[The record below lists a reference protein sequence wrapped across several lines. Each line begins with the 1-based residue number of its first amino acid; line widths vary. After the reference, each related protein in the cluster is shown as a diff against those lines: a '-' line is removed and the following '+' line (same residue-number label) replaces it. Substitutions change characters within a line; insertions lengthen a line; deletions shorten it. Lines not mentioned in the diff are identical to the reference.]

1 MSQTPPRLSI
11 LIPNYNN
18 GRESSKKPTRDFIGD
33 LFRSLMK
40 TLQDDP
46 TPLEILVAD
55 DGSTDDSLA
64 TCRAWAARTWEGW
77 RGEQPFCR
85 LLEFEHTGILSI
97 IANRLTAEA
106 RGEICCR
113 LDGDIVILTPT
124 WASRLCETFD
134 AGPPDLGIVGPKQ
147 LGLDGRIHSA
157 GSWILHPRGHH
168 HVAQGA
174 ISQTVTRTIEVD
186 HVMGCFYCHKREIWQ
201 QLDGYDET
209 YLRGQTVDFGLRA
222 RLAGWRAFAVPD
234 IEFIHA
240 HGDRVKRPNEADSED
255 GIERTLD
262 RFTEKWGF
270 DRLAADLEVVA
281 ERYAGTPL
289 LWNARVFGPST
300 AWPVPS
306 GGPQDIQQSEW
317 ARYAADE
324 SYREAIDARM
334 HLVQHLQ
341 EQLSPRRRI
350 LHVRSRAGLLCHL
363 MASSGLECAG
373 VDPDPNFIDLARL
386 ACAGQTYPGKAPEF
400 ILQPDRRRLPIEDG
414 SVDTVLLFDLFET
427 HPNPVSL
434 LKEARRVTSEDG
446 VVAIV
451 TRGRT
456 APFDADYDTLHAYLP
471 HELTLQ
477 VLASRCFTPVAVK
490 EFPRIPGALTLFGR
504 RRNEAKRAFHPPA
517 SKSAAAG
524 IEVAPEVV
532 SA

>member
-1 MSQTPPRLSI
+1 MSQPPARLSI

-18 GRESSKKPTRDFIGD
+18 GRQSSKSEARNFIGD
-33 LFRSLMK
+33 LFGSLME
-40 TLQDDP
+40 TLEDDP
-46 TPLEILVAD
+46 APVEILVAD

-64 TCRAWAARTWEGW
+64 TCRAWAGRSWEGW
-77 RGEQPFCR
+77 RAGQPFCR

-106 RGEICCR
+106 SGEICCR
-113 LDGDIVILTPT
+113 LDGDIVILTPG
-124 WASRLCETFD
+124 WASRLLEIFQ

-168 HVAQGA
+168 HLAQGA

-222 RLAGWRAFAVPD
+222 RLAGWRAFSVPN

-240 HGDRVKRPNEADSED
+240 HGDRVQRPNEADSDE

-270 DRLAADLEVVA
+270 DRLAADLDVVA

-289 LWNARVFGPST
+289 LWNARVFGPAT
-300 AWPVPS
+300 PWPPPS
-306 GGPQDIQQSEW
+306 GGPQHIQQSEW
-317 ARYAADE
+317 ARYAADD
-324 SYREAIDARM
+324 SFREAIDARVR
-334 HLVQHLQ
+334 LIEHLQ
-341 EQLSPRRRI
+341 KQLSPRRRV

-363 MASSGLECAG
+363 LARTGVECVG
-373 VDPDPNFIDLARL
+373 VEPDEHFIDLARTTCGGE
-386 ACAGQTYPGKAPEF
+386 AYPGTPPRF
-400 ILQPDRRRLPIEDG
+400 IRQEDRRRLPIEEG
-414 SVDTVLLFDLFET
+414 AVDTVLLFDILET
-427 HPNPVSL
+427 HPNPVGL
-434 LKEARRVTSEDG
+434 LKEARRVTSKDG
-446 VVAIV
+446 VIAII

-471 HELTLQ
+471 HELMLQ

-490 EFPRIPGALTLFGR
+490 GFPRIPGALVLFGR
-504 RRNEAKRAFHPPA
+504 RRNEEKPTFHP
-517 SKSAAAG
+517 G
-524 IEVAPEVV
+524 GPESTEGVDISPELV